1 MDLIVCSLERQSSI
15 RSLPADRHSPWIDD
29 INHKYSPGHTPNDS
43 DSEESDYENNWRH
56 PPVIPI
62 KPFIEAMGL
71 SPNASYYRSPP
82 VIPGGLQYQVSIANA
97 TPPAPHN
104 SPYLYSSPRLDSSP
118 YLPPWL
124 PELQIPHAPSRPSSR
139 AYSSASYASPAASY
153 ASPYMQSHTGPF

>member
-1 MDLIVCSLERQSSI
+1 MDLIVYSLERQSSI
-15 RSLPADRHSPWIDD
+15 RSLPADRHSPWIES
-29 INHKYSPGHTPNDS
+29 ISYKYSPGHTPNDS
-43 DSEESDYENNWRH
+43 ESEESDYESKWRH

-62 KPFIEAMGL
+62 KPFIDAMGL

-97 TPPAPHN
+97 TPPAPNN

-139 AYSSASYASPAASY
+139 AYSSASYGSPAAY